1 MTRRIVRDK
10 HAAKAPSYRRMRE
23 LGIFEAEDFDAW
35 LSTRGWSWHQLERG
49 DYGLDIPQA
58 MVLFT
63 IDDPVRWA
71 EAMLIEVEDHSP
83 YKLWDYQKPSIRS
96 YQQDVV
102 HEDGAEVGKTRE
114 ITVLTLWACCTGMG
128 GRIVKPSVLIGAPMQ
143 VFLDDIAR
151 AMETQAGVADG
162 ATWKSPI
169 RELWLTPTRTPHKLF
184 RFTTFNWRDPT
195 RTSVAEIHFRPAG
208 HDGESFRGVHVNA
221 LAIMEE
227 AAKCKAKVQWT
238 EFYRGMMPG
247 CRLRVYSVPDG
258 DRNTEYHRLCS
269 EAVENLPADKP
280 GYRKFR
286 WPKTLMP
293 APFWS
298 EERRLYFIKLFG
310 GADTPGYKRNVLGEW
325 GDAENPVIRWDVLLP
340 NVVDLP
346 EYRRVTLGADGA
358 AATLYMDA
366 SSIQLT
372 MTEGR
377 KSGSDLQIADR
388 ALSLGTFIGKDD
400 HARRNAWQDL
410 LAPHMT
416 RIDPRGF
423 HVAGCDLG
431 ERNDPTE
438 IIVSERIG
446 DHLRD
451 VLRVKASGLPY
462 HAQSELIHTIDK
474 ATGHKAL
481 WGVDLG
487 SAGTAVV
494 KDLLNLDRYDA
505 AGFEGRLIGFHFQ
518 ESVDCIGEDGEAL
531 SQSDEDGHE
540 KIQRAPAKHWSTLC
554 IVQRLQTMGYQLAYD
569 TPVLNDYT
577 SHTARE
583 GAKWPIYAK
592 KNDHTIDAR
601 RMQMLRLLREHEG
614 SAPDVFSAKGYTRA
628 A

>member
-1 MTRRIVRDK
+1 MTRRVRDLN
-10 HAAKAPSYRRMRE
+10 AAKAPSYRRMRE
-23 LGIFEAEDFDAW
+23 LGIYETDEFDAW
-35 LSTRGWSWHQLERG
+35 LQSRGWSWHQLERG

-71 EAMLIEVEDHSP
+71 EAMMIEAEDQTP
-83 YKLWDYQKPSIRS
+83 YRLWDYQKESVRS
-96 YQQDVV
+96 FQQDVI

-114 ITVLTLWACCTGMG
+114 ITVITLWACYTGMG
-128 GRIVKPSVLIGAPMQ
+128 GRIIKPSVLIGAPMQ

-151 AMETQAGVADG
+151 AMEMQAGVADG
-162 ATWKSPI
+162 AGWKSPL
-169 RELWLTPTRTPHKLF
+169 REDWLEPIRTPHKLF
-184 RFTTFNWRDPT
+184 RIKTFNWRDPG
-195 RTSVAEIHFRPAG
+195 RTSVAEIHFRPSG

-227 AAKCKAKVQWT
+227 AAKCKNKVQWT

-247 CRLRVYSVPDG
+247 CRLRAYSVPDG

-269 EAVENLPADKP
+269 VAVEDLPPDQP

-293 APFWS
+293 PPFWD
-298 EERRLYFIKLFG
+298 EERRQKFIKYYG
-310 GADTPGYKRNVLGEW
+310 GADSPGYKRNVLGEW
-325 GDAENPVIRWDVLLP
+325 GDAENPVIRWDTLLP

-346 EYRRVTLGADGA
+346 DYRRVTLGADGGA
-358 AATLYMDA
+358 STLYMEA

-377 KSGSDLQIADR
+377 KTGSERLIADR
-388 ALSLGTFIGKDD
+388 ALGLDSYIGKDD
-400 HARRNAWQDL
+400 HARRDAWQEL
-410 LAPHMT
+410 LAPHLT
-416 RIDPRGF
+416 HIDPRGLF
-423 HVAGCDLG
+423 VAGCDLG

-438 IIVSERIG
+438 ICLSERIG
-446 DHLRD
+446 AHLRD
-451 VLRVKASGLPY
+451 ALRVKAKGLPY
-462 HAQSELIHTIDK
+462 HAQSELIYTIDK
-474 ATGHKAL
+474 ATGNRAL
-481 WGVDLG
+481 WGIDMG

-494 KDLLNLDRYDA
+494 KDLLNLDRYAD

-518 ESVDCIGEDGEAL
+518 ESVDCVGEDGEL
-531 SQSDEDGHE
+531 LVLTDEDGRE
-540 KIQRAPAKHWSTLC
+540 ITQRAPAKHWATIC
-554 IVQRLQTMGYQLAYD
+554 VVKRLQTMGYQLAYD
-569 TPVLNDYT
+569 TAVLNDYT

-614 SAPDVFSAKGYTRA
+614 CAPDVFSAKSYNRA